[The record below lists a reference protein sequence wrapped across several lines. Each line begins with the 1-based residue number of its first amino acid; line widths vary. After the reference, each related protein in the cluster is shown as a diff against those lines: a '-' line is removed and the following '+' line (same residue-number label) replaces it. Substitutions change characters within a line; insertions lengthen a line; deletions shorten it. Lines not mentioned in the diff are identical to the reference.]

1 MACGCDDTYSTYE
14 VCNFFNDPYVFNV
27 WHHASAGLLS
37 HPRARIF
44 DQPSEHT
51 AALVELLEKVGF
63 EVDVSTD
70 ALPGA
75 GEPKVLFLSMD
86 LPDIDLAGLID
97 TAVQQDNSEVFLMA
111 EEDDAPRVRQAIAQG
126 ATYFFCK
133 PFDAEFLTPLVADLF
148 EEAKQSVPLQ
158 DDQAIEPLDQ
168 FGELRGS
175 SAKMRKLYRLLR
187 KVAPTDTSVLLIG
200 ESGTG
205 KELVARTLHQMSD
218 VAAGPFQAINCAAIP
233 KDLFESELFG
243 HEKGS
248 FSGAERKHEGFFERA
263 QGGTLFFDELAEM
276 PIELQAKLLRVLEVG
291 AYRRVGGEVDLQSN
305 VRIVAAT
312 NREPQAAIADNLLRE
327 DLYYRIARF
336 PIRLP
341 PLRLRQDDI
350 AGLIQYFIDAL
361 NEKNHQAITLSSAA
375 LERLEEHNW
384 PGNVRELRSAIE
396 QAYIMADRE
405 ITPEHLPELDAAGA
419 EEALHISV
427 GESIEDAE
435 RKLIFATLEANGEDK
450 QAAADMLGMSL
461 RTLYNRLNDYEAE
474 QNAAGRAGRN
484 ESD

>member
-1 MACGCDDTYSTYE
+1 MSD
-14 VCNFFNDPYVFNV
+14 
-27 WHHASAGLLS
+27 
-37 HPRARIF
+37 PRAHIF
-44 DQPSEHT
+44 DQPSGHT
-51 AALVELLEKVGF
+51 EALVALLETVGF
-63 EVDVSTD
+63 KVDVSVD
-70 ALPGA
+70 PVPPA
-75 GEPKVLFLSMD
+75 GNAKVWFLSMD
-86 LPDIDLAGLID
+86 LPGIDLAGLIERAVEMDD
-97 TAVQQDNSEVFLMA
+97 TEVFLMA

-133 PFDAEFLTPLVADLF
+133 PFDGDFLKPLLADLF
-148 EEAKQSVPLQ
+148 EEAKHTVALQ

-187 KVAPTDTSVLLIG
+187 KVAPTDTSVLLVG

-248 FSGAERKHEGFFERA
+248 FSGAERRHEGFFERA

-291 AYRRVGGEVDLQSN
+291 AYRRVGGEQDLESN

-341 PLRLRQDDI
+341 PLRLRQGDI
-350 AGLIQYFIDAL
+350 AGLTQYFVDAL
-361 NEKNHQAITLSSAA
+361 NEKNHQALTLSSAA
-375 LERLEEHNW
+375 LEQLEEHDW

-396 QAYIMADRE
+396 QAYILADRE
-405 ITPEHLPELDAAGA
+405 IAPEHLPNMDAAGGG
-419 EEALHISV
+419 ETFQISV

-450 QAAADMLGMSL
+450 QATADMLGMSL

-474 QNAAGRAGRN
+474 RDAVAGKQ
-484 ESD
+484 SD